1 MSDVVQYRPGQI
13 EAAVSTLSGNLNT
26 IKQQTED
33 RINTGNQY
41 VQANQG
47 QFIERFN
54 ELNHDYAR
62 VTEEIHQTV
71 AHIITAVSEAKA
83 SNAARDLRSAS
94 SIG

>member
-1 MSDVVQYRPGQI
+1 MSDIVRYRPGQI
-13 EAAVSTLSGNLNT
+13 EAAVSTLTGNLNT

-54 ELNHDYAR
+54 ELNQDYAR
-62 VTEEIHQTV
+62 VTDEVHQTV
-71 AHIITAVSEAKA
+71 SHIISAVTEAKA

>member
-13 EAAVSTLSGNLNT
+13 EASVSTLTGNLNT
-26 IKQQTED
+26 IRQQTED
-33 RINTGNQY
+33 RINTGQRY
-41 VQANQG
+41 VQANNG
-47 QFIERFN
+47 QFIDRFN

-62 VTEEIHQTV
+62 VTEEAHQTIQQ
-71 AHIITAVSEAKA
+71 IITAVTEAKA

>member
-13 EAAVSTLSGNLNT
+13 EAAVATLSGNLNT

-54 ELNHDYAR
+54 ELNQEYSR
-62 VTEEIHQTV
+62 VTEEMQQTV
-71 AHIITAVSEAKA
+71 GRIISAVTEAKA